1 MVKIN
6 NFKVNEVMML
16 KVRSLSVLLLV
27 SFSSLLFAQ
36 TKPIQ
41 GRIADEK
48 GDPLSNVNIVS
59 KPSDT
64 GTQSDDKGEFIF
76 EIPIRDRQII
86 IDHIGY
92 KPETLDAII
101 FINGSTIT
109 LTPKILELKPL
120 DVIGKRRAQF
130 SPFETKN
137 SVITLDTEE
146 LAVRGFVDI
155 GDALFSEQSIVM
167 NETMNGQKSISI
179 RASTSEEMVYLY
191 DGIRINTLGDP
202 LLDLSIFSAL
212 GLSGIELVKGGHD
225 KALASSGTI
234 NFIPKLTYG
243 PSASF
248 TQQFGTYNYGGF
260 DGFGSIGSSLV
271 SLNGGIGEGQFSQ
284 IYVDAEKPEITT
296 SHQRQFG
303 HLGIKNDHNLEFR
316 FMGFKNGKQFQNDR
330 TDNSVSIDMENI
342 IGKMIHSNPA
352 GGEII
357 FFGLFQN
364 NLGSESTNSYT
375 INKEDLNNGLGFSFE
390 KPIRSAM
397 AKFNGETNYLSS
409 NWVIDSLT
417 FITKR
422 VNSIFTG
429 SFELVQPE
437 RNQGIQLKDVK
448 IVLSKHLISDT
459 PDSSVNEIMD
469 TETWDESSSMF
480 TGSIVSSISQKRIM
494 LYTNLG
500 NVFRLPSLNERFSNH
515 IRSTNQG
522 TIGLIPEYKKLFEM
536 GIKIEN
542 ENDTEKP
549 DYSINIS
556 GFNYHYSNKIKQ
568 VQLTG
573 VPVQFPINIGE
584 ASLSG
589 FDSNL
594 SFSSKTKWF
603 NFSSSYAYYYFSDPM
618 AFQLQ
623 PDKMVRNKIT
633 LKIKWVQLDL
643 IHRSE
648 SARQV
653 TSINSTGTF
662 LHNRL
667 DAIKTY
673 DANLSLKLKFRDY
686 KGTISFSGKNLN
698 NESQELNGIS
708 LFDKRYNLNFGLSW
722 K

>member
-1 MVKIN
+1 MKYLLIIL
-6 NFKVNEVMML
+6 FFSTIL
-16 KVRSLSVLLLV
+16 LS
-27 SFSSLLFAQ
+27 Q

-41 GRIADEK
+41 GSVLDEK
-48 GDPLSNVNIVS
+48 GDPLFNVNVVS
-59 KPSDT
+59 KPSNT

-76 EIPIRDRQII
+76 EIPIGDRQII
-86 IDHIGY
+86 LDHIGY
-92 KPETLDAII
+92 EQETLDAIL
-101 FINGSTIT
+101 FKNGTSVT
-109 LTPKILELKPL
+109 LMPKVLELKPL
-120 DVIGKRRAQF
+120 DVTGAGREQF

-137 SVITLDTEE
+137 SVIILDTEE

-167 NETMNGQKSISI
+167 NETMNGQKSISV
-179 RASTSEEMVYLY
+179 RASAPEEMIYLY

-202 LLDLSIFSAL
+202 LLDLSIFSAS
-212 GLSGIELVKGGHD
+212 GFSGIELVKGGHE
-225 KALASSGTI
+225 KALSSSGTI

-243 PSASF
+243 SSASF

-284 IYVDAEKPEITT
+284 IYVDPYGNALTKKPEITT

-303 HLGIKNDHNLEFR
+303 HLGIKNGHNLEFR

-330 TDNSVSIDMENI
+330 TGNSVSIDMENI
-342 IGKMIHSNPA
+342 IGKMIHSSPV

-364 NLGSESTNSYT
+364 NLGSESTSSDT

-397 AKFNGETNYLSS
+397 VKFNGETNYLSS
-409 NWVIDSLT
+409 NWIIDSLT

-437 RNQGIQLKDVK
+437 RDQGIQLKDVK

-459 PDSSVNEIMD
+459 PDSSFDEIMD

-480 TGSIVSSISQKRIM
+480 TGSIVSNMSQKRIM

-522 TIGLIPEYKKLFEM
+522 TIGLMPEYKNQFEM

-549 DYSINIS
+549 YYAINIS

-568 VQLTG
+568 IQLTG
-573 VPVQFPINIGE
+573 VPIQFPINYGE

-603 NFSSSYAYYYFSDPM
+603 NFSSSYAYYFFSDPM

-633 LKIKWVQLDL
+633 LKIRWFQLDL

-662 LHNRL
+662 LDNRL

-698 NESQELNGIS
+698 NESQVLNGIS
-708 LFDKRYNLNFGLSW
+708 LFDQRYFLNLGLSW

>member
-1 MVKIN
+1 MKY
-6 NFKVNEVMML
+6 
-16 KVRSLSVLLLV
+16 LLIILF
-27 SFSSLLFAQ
+27 FSTILISQ

-41 GRIADEK
+41 GSIFDEK
-48 GDPLSNVNIVS
+48 GDRLFNVNIVS
-59 KPSDT
+59 KPSNT

-76 EIPIRDRQII
+76 EIPIGDRQII
-86 IDHIGY
+86 LDHIGY
-92 KPETLDAII
+92 EQETLDAIL
-101 FINGSTIT
+101 FKNGTSVT
-109 LTPKILELKPL
+109 LTPKVLELKPL
-120 DVIGKRRAQF
+120 DVTGAGREQF

-137 SVITLDTEE
+137 SVIILDTEE

-179 RASTSEEMVYLY
+179 RASTSEEMIYLY

-202 LLDLSIFSAL
+202 LLDLSIFSAS
-212 GLSGIELVKGGHD
+212 GLSGIELVKGGHE
-225 KALASSGTI
+225 KALSSSGTI

-243 PSASF
+243 SSASF

-284 IYVDAEKPEITT
+284 FYVDAEKPEITT

-303 HLGIKNDHNLEFR
+303 HFGIKNGHNLEFR
-316 FMGFKNGKQFQNDR
+316 FMGFKNGKQFQNDS
-330 TDNSVSIDMENI
+330 TGNSVSVDMENI
-342 IGKMIHSNPA
+342 IGKMIHSSPV

-364 NLGSESTNSYT
+364 NLGSESTNSDT
-375 INKEDLNNGLGFSFE
+375 INKEDINNGLGFSFE

-397 AKFNGETNYLSS
+397 VKFNGETNYLSS
-409 NWVIDSLT
+409 NWVIDSSAY
-417 FITKR
+417 ITKR

-459 PDSSVNEIMD
+459 PDSSFDEIMD

-480 TGSIVSSISQKRIM
+480 TGSIVSIMSQKRIM

-522 TIGLIPEYKKLFEM
+522 TIGLIPEYKNQFEM

-542 ENDTEKP
+542 ENDNEKP
-549 DYSINIS
+549 YYAINIS

-568 VQLTG
+568 IQLTG
-573 VPVQFPINIGE
+573 VPIQFPINYGE

-603 NFSSSYAYYYFSDPM
+603 NFSSSYAYYLFSDPM

-633 LKIKWVQLDL
+633 LKIRWFQLDL
-643 IHRSE
+643 IQRSE
-648 SARQV
+648 SARQI

-662 LHNRL
+662 LDNRL
-667 DAIKTY
+667 DAIQTY
-673 DANLSLKLKFRDY
+673 DANLSLKLKFREY
-686 KGTISFSGKNLN
+686 KGTISISGKNLN
-698 NESQELNGIS
+698 NESQVLNGIS
-708 LFDKRYNLNFGLSW
+708 LFDQRYNLNLGLSW

>member
-1 MVKIN
+1 MKY
-6 NFKVNEVMML
+6 
-16 KVRSLSVLLLV
+16 LLFILF
-27 SFSSLLFAQ
+27 FSSILISQ

-41 GRIADEK
+41 GSVLDEK
-48 GDPLSNVNIVS
+48 GDPLFNVNVVS
-59 KPSDT
+59 KPSNT

-76 EIPIRDRQII
+76 KIPIGDLQII
-86 IDHIGY
+86 LDHIGY
-92 KPETLDAII
+92 EQETLDAIL
-101 FINGSTIT
+101 FKNGTSVT
-109 LTPKILELKPL
+109 LTPKVLELKPL
-120 DVIGKRRAQF
+120 DVTGAGREQF

-137 SVITLDTEE
+137 SVITLDAEE
-146 LAVRGFVDI
+146 LVVRGFVDI
-155 GDALFSEQSIVM
+155 GDALFSEQSISM

-179 RASTSEEMVYLY
+179 RASASEEMIYLY

-202 LLDLSIFSAL
+202 LLDLSIFSAS
-212 GLSGIELVKGGHD
+212 GLSGIELVKGGHE
-225 KALASSGTI
+225 KGLSSSGTI

-243 PSASF
+243 SSASF

-271 SLNGGIGEGQFSQ
+271 SLNGGIGEGRFSQ
-284 IYVDAEKPEITT
+284 IYVDTKKPEITT

-303 HLGIKNDHNLEFR
+303 HLGIKNGHNLEFR
-316 FMGFKNGKQFQNDR
+316 FMGFKNGKQFQNYR
-330 TDNSVSIDMENI
+330 TGNSVSIDMENV
-342 IGKMIHSNPA
+342 IGKIIHLSPI

-364 NLGSESTNSYT
+364 NLGSELTNFYT
-375 INKEDLNNGLGFSFE
+375 INKEDSNNGFGFSFE
-390 KPIRSAM
+390 KPIRSAV
-397 AKFNGETNYLSS
+397 AKFNGETNYLTS

-417 FITKR
+417 FITER

-429 SFELVQPE
+429 SFELVQPDM
-437 RNQGIQLKDVK
+437 NQGIQLRDVK
-448 IVLSKHLISDT
+448 IVLSKHLISDI
-459 PDSSVNEIMD
+459 PDSSVDEIMD
-469 TETWDESSSMF
+469 TESWDESSSMF
-480 TGSIVSSISQKRIM
+480 TGSIVSSMSQKRIM

-500 NVFRLPSLNERFSNH
+500 NVFRLPSLNEIFSNH
-515 IRSTNQG
+515 IRSTNQS

-542 ENDTEKP
+542 QNDFEKP
-549 DYSINIS
+549 NYAINIS

-573 VPVQFPINIGE
+573 VPIQFPINFGE

-594 SFSSKTKWF
+594 SFSSKTELF
-603 NFSSSYAYYYFSDPM
+603 NFSSSYASYYFSDPM

-633 LKIKWVQLDL
+633 LKIRWFQLNL
-643 IHRSE
+643 IYRSE
-648 SARQV
+648 SARQF

-667 DAIKTY
+667 DAINTY

-686 KGTISFSGKNLN
+686 KGAISFSGKNLN
-698 NESQELNGIS
+698 NVSQELNGIS
-708 LFDKRYNLNFGLSW
+708 LYDRRYNLNFGLSW

>member
-1 MVKIN
+1 MKY
-6 NFKVNEVMML
+6 
-16 KVRSLSVLLLV
+16 LLIILF
-27 SFSSLLFAQ
+27 FSTILISQ

-41 GRIADEK
+41 GSIFDEK
-48 GDPLSNVNIVS
+48 GDRLFNVNIVS
-59 KPSDT
+59 KPSNT

-76 EIPIRDRQII
+76 EIPIGDRQII
-86 IDHIGY
+86 LDHIGY
-92 KPETLDAII
+92 EQETLDAIL
-101 FINGSTIT
+101 FKNGTSVT
-109 LTPKILELKPL
+109 LTPKVLELKPL
-120 DVIGKRRAQF
+120 DVTGAGREQF

-137 SVITLDTEE
+137 SVIILDTEE

-179 RASTSEEMVYLY
+179 RASTSEEMIYLY

-202 LLDLSIFSAL
+202 LLDLSIFSAS
-212 GLSGIELVKGGHD
+212 GLSGIELVKGGHE
-225 KALASSGTI
+225 KALSSSGTI

-243 PSASF
+243 SSASF

-284 IYVDAEKPEITT
+284 FYVDAEKPEITT

-303 HLGIKNDHNLEFR
+303 HFGIKNGHNLEFR
-316 FMGFKNGKQFQNDR
+316 FMGFKNGKQFQNDS
-330 TDNSVSIDMENI
+330 TGNSVSVDMENI
-342 IGKMIHSNPA
+342 IGKMIHSSPV
-352 GGEII
+352 GGEIV

-364 NLGSESTNSYT
+364 NLGSESTNSDT
-375 INKEDLNNGLGFSFE
+375 INKEDINNGLGFSFE

-397 AKFNGETNYLSS
+397 VKFNGETNYLSS
-409 NWVIDSLT
+409 NWVIDSSAY
-417 FITKR
+417 ITKR

-437 RNQGIQLKDVK
+437 RDQGIQLKDVK

-459 PDSSVNEIMD
+459 PDSSADEIMD

-480 TGSIVSSISQKRIM
+480 TGSIVSSMSQKRIM

-500 NVFRLPSLNERFSNH
+500 NVFRLPSLNERLSNRT
-515 IRSTNQG
+515 RSINQS
-522 TIGLIPEYKKLFEM
+522 TLGLVPEYKKLFEM

-542 ENDTEKP
+542 DTEKP
-549 DYSINIS
+549 YYAINIS
-556 GFNYHYSNKIKQ
+556 GFTYQYSNKIKQ

-573 VPVQFPINIGE
+573 VPIQFPINFGE

-594 SFSSKTKWF
+594 SFSSITKWF
-603 NFSSSYAYYYFSDPM
+603 NFSSSYAYYLFSDPM

-633 LKIKWVQLDL
+633 LKIKWFQLDL

-708 LFDKRYNLNFGLSW
+708 LFDQRYYLNLGLSW

>member
-1 MVKIN
+1 M
-6 NFKVNEVMML
+6 
-16 KVRSLSVLLLV
+16 
-27 SFSSLLFAQ
+27 
-36 TKPIQ
+36 
-41 GRIADEK
+41 
-48 GDPLSNVNIVS
+48 S
-59 KPSDT
+59 KPSNT

-76 EIPIRDRQII
+76 EIPIGDRQII
-86 IDHIGY
+86 LDHIGY
-92 KPETLDAII
+92 EQETLDAIL
-101 FINGSTIT
+101 FKNGTSVT
-109 LTPKILELKPL
+109 LMPKVLELKPL
-120 DVIGKRRAQF
+120 DVTGAGREQF

-137 SVITLDTEE
+137 SVIILDTEE

-167 NETMNGQKSISI
+167 NETMNGQKSISV
-179 RASTSEEMVYLY
+179 RASAPEEMIYLY

-202 LLDLSIFSAL
+202 LLDLSIFSAS
-212 GLSGIELVKGGHD
+212 GFSGIELVKGGHE
-225 KALASSGTI
+225 KALSSSGTI

-243 PSASF
+243 SSASF

-284 IYVDAEKPEITT
+284 IYVDPYGNALTKKPEITT

-303 HLGIKNDHNLEFR
+303 HLGIKNGHNLEFR

-330 TDNSVSIDMENI
+330 TGNSVSIDMENI
-342 IGKMIHSNPA
+342 IGKMIHSSPV

-364 NLGSESTNSYT
+364 NLGSESTSSDT

-397 AKFNGETNYLSS
+397 VKFNGETNYLSS
-409 NWVIDSLT
+409 NWIIDSLT

-437 RNQGIQLKDVK
+437 RDQGIQLKDVK

-459 PDSSVNEIMD
+459 PDSSFDEIMD

-480 TGSIVSSISQKRIM
+480 TGSIVSNMSQKRIM

-522 TIGLIPEYKKLFEM
+522 TIGLMPEYKNQFEM

-549 DYSINIS
+549 YYAINIS

-568 VQLTG
+568 IQLTG
-573 VPVQFPINIGE
+573 VPIQFPINYGE

-603 NFSSSYAYYYFSDPM
+603 NFSSSYAYYFFSDPM

-633 LKIKWVQLDL
+633 LKIRWFQLDL

-653 TSINSTGTF
+653 TSINSTGEF
-662 LHNRL
+662 LDNRL

-698 NESQELNGIS
+698 NESQVLNGIS
-708 LFDKRYNLNFGLSW
+708 LFDQRYFLNLGLSW

>member
-1 MVKIN
+1 
-6 NFKVNEVMML
+6 E
-16 KVRSLSVLLLV
+16 
-27 SFSSLLFAQ
+27 Q
-36 TKPIQ
+36 
-41 GRIADEK
+41 
-48 GDPLSNVNIVS
+48 
-59 KPSDT
+59 
-64 GTQSDDKGEFIF
+64 
-76 EIPIRDRQII
+76 
-86 IDHIGY
+86 
-92 KPETLDAII
+92 ETLDAIL
-101 FINGSTIT
+101 FKNGTNVT
-109 LTPKILELKPL
+109 LTPKVLELEPL
-120 DVIGKRRAQF
+120 DVTGAGREQF
-130 SPFETKN
+130 NPFETKN
-137 SVITLDTEE
+137 SVILLDTEE

-179 RASTSEEMVYLY
+179 RASTSEEMIYLY

-202 LLDLSIFSAL
+202 LLDLSIFSAS
-212 GLSGIELVKGGHD
+212 GLSGIELVKGGHE
-225 KALASSGTI
+225 KALSSSGTI

-243 PSASF
+243 SSASF

-284 IYVDAEKPEITT
+284 FYVDAEKPEITT

-303 HLGIKNDHNLEFR
+303 HFGIKNGHNLEFR
-316 FMGFKNGKQFQNDR
+316 FMGFKNGKQFQNDS
-330 TDNSVSIDMENI
+330 TGNSVSVDMENI
-342 IGKMIHSNPA
+342 IGKMIHSSPV

-364 NLGSESTNSYT
+364 NLGSESTNSDT
-375 INKEDLNNGLGFSFE
+375 INKEDINNGLGFSFE

-397 AKFNGETNYLSS
+397 VKFNGETNYLSS
-409 NWVIDSLT
+409 NWVIDSSAY
-417 FITKR
+417 ITKR

-437 RNQGIQLKDVK
+437 RDQGIQLKDVK

-459 PDSSVNEIMD
+459 PDSSADEIMD

-480 TGSIVSSISQKRIM
+480 TGSIVSSMSQKRIM

-500 NVFRLPSLNERFSNH
+500 NVFRLPSLNERLSNRT
-515 IRSTNQG
+515 RSINQS
-522 TIGLIPEYKKLFEM
+522 TLGLVPEYKKLFEM

-542 ENDTEKP
+542 DTEKP
-549 DYSINIS
+549 YYAINIS
-556 GFNYHYSNKIKQ
+556 GFTYQYSNKIKQ

-573 VPVQFPINIGE
+573 VPIQFPINFGE

-594 SFSSKTKWF
+594 SFSSITKWF
-603 NFSSSYAYYYFSDPM
+603 NFSSSYAYYLFSDPM

-633 LKIKWVQLDL
+633 LKIKWFQLDL

-708 LFDKRYNLNFGLSW
+708 LFDQRYYLNLGLSW

>member
-1 MVKIN
+1 MKY
-6 NFKVNEVMML
+6 
-16 KVRSLSVLLLV
+16 LLFILF
-27 SFSSLLFAQ
+27 FSSILISQ

-41 GRIADEK
+41 GSVLDEK
-48 GDPLSNVNIVS
+48 GDPLFNVNVVS
-59 KPSDT
+59 KPSNT

-76 EIPIRDRQII
+76 KIPIGDLQII
-86 IDHIGY
+86 LDHIGY
-92 KPETLDAII
+92 EQETLDAIL
-101 FINGSTIT
+101 FKNGTSVT
-109 LTPKILELKPL
+109 LTPKVLELKPL
-120 DVIGKRRAQF
+120 DVTGAGREQF

-137 SVITLDTEE
+137 SVITLDAEE
-146 LAVRGFVDI
+146 LVVRGFVDI
-155 GDALFSEQSIVM
+155 GDALFSEQSISM

-179 RASTSEEMVYLY
+179 RASASEEMIYLY

-202 LLDLSIFSAL
+202 LLDLSIFSAS
-212 GLSGIELVKGGHD
+212 GLSGIELVKGGHE
-225 KALASSGTI
+225 KGLSSSGTI

-243 PSASF
+243 SSASF

-271 SLNGGIGEGQFSQ
+271 SLNGGIGEGRFSQ
-284 IYVDAEKPEITT
+284 IYVDTKKPEITT
-296 SHQRQFG
+296 NHQRQFG
-303 HLGIKNDHNLEFR
+303 HLGIKNGHNLEFR
-316 FMGFKNGKQFQNDR
+316 FMGFKNGKQFQNYR
-330 TDNSVSIDMENI
+330 TGNSVSINMENV
-342 IGKMIHSNPA
+342 IGKIIHLSPI

-364 NLGSESTNSYT
+364 NLGSELTNFYT
-375 INKEDLNNGLGFSFE
+375 INKEDSNNGFGFSFE
-390 KPIRSAM
+390 KPIRSAV
-397 AKFNGETNYLSS
+397 AKFNGETNYLTS

-417 FITKR
+417 FITER

-429 SFELVQPE
+429 SFELVQPDM
-437 RNQGIQLKDVK
+437 NQGIQLRDVK
-448 IVLSKHLISDT
+448 IVLSKHLISDI
-459 PDSSVNEIMD
+459 PDSSVDEIMD

-480 TGSIVSSISQKRIM
+480 TGSIVSSMSQKRIM

-515 IRSTNQG
+515 IRSTNQS

-542 ENDTEKP
+542 QNDLEKP
-549 DYSINIS
+549 NYAINIS

-573 VPVQFPINIGE
+573 VPIQFPINFGE

-594 SFSSKTKWF
+594 SFSSKTELF
-603 NFSSSYAYYYFSDPM
+603 NFSSSYASYYFSDPM

-633 LKIKWVQLDL
+633 LKIRWFQLNL
-643 IHRSE
+643 IYRSE
-648 SARQV
+648 SARQF

-667 DAIKTY
+667 DAINTY
-673 DANLSLKLKFRDY
+673 DANLSLKLKFQDY
-686 KGTISFSGKNLN
+686 KGAISFSGKNLN
-698 NESQELNGIS
+698 NVSQELNGIS
-708 LFDKRYNLNFGLSW
+708 LYDRRYNLNFGLSW

>member
-1 MVKIN
+1 MKY
-6 NFKVNEVMML
+6 
-16 KVRSLSVLLLV
+16 LLIILF
-27 SFSSLLFAQ
+27 FSTILISQ

-41 GRIADEK
+41 GSVLDEK
-48 GDPLSNVNIVS
+48 GDPLFNVNVVS
-59 KPSDT
+59 KPSNT
-64 GTQSDDKGEFIF
+64 GTQTDDMGEFIF
-76 EIPIRDRQII
+76 EIPIGDRQII
-86 IDHIGY
+86 LDHIGY
-92 KPETLDAII
+92 EQETLDAIL
-101 FINGSTIT
+101 FKNGTNVT
-109 LTPKILELKPL
+109 LTPKVLELESL
-120 DVIGKRRAQF
+120 DVTGAGREQF
-130 SPFETKN
+130 NPFETKN
-137 SVITLDTEE
+137 SVIILDTEE

-167 NETMNGQKSISI
+167 NETMNGQKSISV
-179 RASTSEEMVYLY
+179 RASAPEEMIYLY

-202 LLDLSIFSAL
+202 LLDLSIFSAS
-212 GLSGIELVKGGHD
+212 GFSGIELVKGGHE
-225 KALASSGTI
+225 KALSSSGTI

-243 PSASF
+243 SSASF

-271 SLNGGIGEGQFSQ
+271 SLNGGIGEGRFSQ
-284 IYVDAEKPEITT
+284 IYVDPYGNALTKKPEITT

-303 HLGIKNDHNLEFR
+303 HLGIKNRYNLEFR

-330 TDNSVSIDMENI
+330 TGNSVSIDMENI
-342 IGKMIHSNPA
+342 IGKMIHSSPF

-364 NLGSESTNSYT
+364 NLGIESTNSYT

-397 AKFNGETNYLSS
+397 VKFNGETNYLSS

-437 RNQGIQLKDVK
+437 RDQGIQLKDVK

-459 PDSSVNEIMD
+459 PDSSFDEIMD

-480 TGSIVSSISQKRIM
+480 TGSIVSIMSQKRIM

-522 TIGLIPEYKKLFEM
+522 TIGLMPEYKNQFEM

-542 ENDTEKP
+542 ENDNEKP
-549 DYSINIS
+549 YYAINIS

-568 VQLTG
+568 IQLTG
-573 VPVQFPINIGE
+573 VPIQFPINYGE

-603 NFSSSYAYYYFSDPM
+603 NFSSSYAYYFFSDPM

-633 LKIKWVQLDL
+633 LKLKWFQLDL

-698 NESQELNGIS
+698 NESQVLNGIS
-708 LFDKRYNLNFGLSW
+708 LFDQRYILNLGLSW

>member
-1 MVKIN
+1 MKY
-6 NFKVNEVMML
+6 
-16 KVRSLSVLLLV
+16 LLIILF
-27 SFSSLLFAQ
+27 FSTILISQ

-41 GRIADEK
+41 GSIFDEK
-48 GDPLSNVNIVS
+48 GDRLFNVNIVS
-59 KPSDT
+59 KPSNT

-76 EIPIRDRQII
+76 EIPIGDRQII
-86 IDHIGY
+86 LDHIGY
-92 KPETLDAII
+92 EQETLDAIL
-101 FINGSTIT
+101 FKNGTSVT
-109 LTPKILELKPL
+109 LTPKVLELKPL
-120 DVIGKRRAQF
+120 DVTGAGREQF

-137 SVITLDTEE
+137 SVIILDTEE

-179 RASTSEEMVYLY
+179 RASTSEEMIYLY

-202 LLDLSIFSAL
+202 LLDLSIFSAS
-212 GLSGIELVKGGHD
+212 GLSGIELVKGGHE
-225 KALASSGTI
+225 KALSSSGTI

-243 PSASF
+243 SSASF

-284 IYVDAEKPEITT
+284 FYVDAEKPEITT

-303 HLGIKNDHNLEFR
+303 HFGIKNGHNLEFR
-316 FMGFKNGKQFQNDR
+316 FMGFKNGKQFQNDS
-330 TDNSVSIDMENI
+330 TGNSVSVDMENI
-342 IGKMIHSNPA
+342 IGKMIHSSPV

-364 NLGSESTNSYT
+364 NLGSESTNSDT
-375 INKEDLNNGLGFSFE
+375 INKEDINNGLGFSFE

-397 AKFNGETNYLSS
+397 VKFNGETNYLSS
-409 NWVIDSLT
+409 NWVIDSSAY
-417 FITKR
+417 ITKR

-437 RNQGIQLKDVK
+437 RDQGIQLKDVK

-459 PDSSVNEIMD
+459 PDSSADEIMD

-480 TGSIVSSISQKRIM
+480 TGSIVSIMSQKRIM

-500 NVFRLPSLNERFSNH
+500 NVFRLPSLNERLSNRT
-515 IRSTNQG
+515 RSINQS
-522 TIGLIPEYKKLFEM
+522 TLGLVPEYKKLFEM

-542 ENDTEKP
+542 DTEKP
-549 DYSINIS
+549 YYAINIS
-556 GFNYHYSNKIKQ
+556 GFTYQYSNKIKQ

-573 VPVQFPINIGE
+573 VPIQFPINFGE

-594 SFSSKTKWF
+594 SFSSITKWF
-603 NFSSSYAYYYFSDPM
+603 NFSSSYAYYLFSDPM

-633 LKIKWVQLDL
+633 LKIKWFQLDL

-708 LFDKRYNLNFGLSW
+708 LFDQRYNLNLGLSW

>member
-1 MVKIN
+1 MKYLLIIL
-6 NFKVNEVMML
+6 FFSTIL
-16 KVRSLSVLLLV
+16 LS
-27 SFSSLLFAQ
+27 Q

-41 GRIADEK
+41 GSVLDEK
-48 GDPLSNVNIVS
+48 GDPLFNVNVVS
-59 KPSDT
+59 KPSNT

-76 EIPIRDRQII
+76 EIPIGDRQII
-86 IDHIGY
+86 LDHIGY
-92 KPETLDAII
+92 EQETLDAIL
-101 FINGSTIT
+101 FKNGTSVT
-109 LTPKILELKPL
+109 LMPKVLELKPL
-120 DVIGKRRAQF
+120 DVTGAGREQF

-137 SVITLDTEE
+137 SVIILDTEE

-167 NETMNGQKSISI
+167 NETMNGQKSISV
-179 RASTSEEMVYLY
+179 RASAPEEMIYLY

-202 LLDLSIFSAL
+202 LLDLSIFSAS
-212 GLSGIELVKGGHD
+212 GFSGIELVKGGHE
-225 KALASSGTI
+225 KALSSSGTI

-243 PSASF
+243 SSASF

-284 IYVDAEKPEITT
+284 IYVDPYGNALTKKPEITT

-303 HLGIKNDHNLEFR
+303 HLGIKNRYNLEFR

-330 TDNSVSIDMENI
+330 TGNSVSIDMENI
-342 IGKMIHSNPA
+342 IGKMIHSSPV

-364 NLGSESTNSYT
+364 NLGSESTNLDT
-375 INKEDLNNGLGFSFE
+375 ISKKDLNNGLGFSFG

-397 AKFNGETNYLSS
+397 VKFNGETNYLSS
-409 NWVIDSLT
+409 NWIIDSLT

-459 PDSSVNEIMD
+459 PDSSFDEIMD

-480 TGSIVSSISQKRIM
+480 TGSIVSNRSQKRIM

-522 TIGLIPEYKKLFEM
+522 TIGLMPEYKNQFEM

-549 DYSINIS
+549 YYAINIS

-568 VQLTG
+568 IQLTG
-573 VPVQFPINIGE
+573 VPIQFPINYGE

-603 NFSSSYAYYYFSDPM
+603 NFSSSYAYYFFSDPM

-633 LKIKWVQLDL
+633 LKIRWFQLDL

-648 SARQV
+648 SPRQV

-662 LHNRL
+662 LDNRL

-698 NESQELNGIS
+698 NESQVLNGIS
-708 LFDKRYNLNFGLSW
+708 LFDQRYFLNLGLSW

>member
-1 MVKIN
+1 MKYLLIIL
-6 NFKVNEVMML
+6 FFSTIL
-16 KVRSLSVLLLV
+16 LS
-27 SFSSLLFAQ
+27 Q

-41 GRIADEK
+41 GSVIDEK
-48 GDPLSNVNIVS
+48 GEPLFNVNIVS
-59 KPSDT
+59 KPSNT
-64 GTQSDDKGEFIF
+64 GTQSDDKGVFIF
-76 EIPIRDRQII
+76 EIPIHDQQII
-86 IDHIGY
+86 LDHIGY
-92 KPETLDAII
+92 EQETLNAIL
-101 FINGSTIT
+101 FKNGTSVT
-109 LTPKILELKPL
+109 LTPKVLELKPL
-120 DVIGKRRAQF
+120 DVTGAGREQF

-179 RASTSEEMVYLY
+179 RASTSEEMIYLY

-202 LLDLSIFSAL
+202 LLDLSIFSAS
-212 GLSGIELVKGGHD
+212 GLSGIELVKGGHE
-225 KALASSGTI
+225 KALSSSGTI

-243 PSASF
+243 SSASF

-284 IYVDAEKPEITT
+284 FYVDAEKPEITT

-303 HLGIKNDHNLEFR
+303 HFGIKNGHNLEFR
-316 FMGFKNGKQFQNDR
+316 FMGFKNGKQFQNDS
-330 TDNSVSIDMENI
+330 TGNSVSVDMENI
-342 IGKMIHSNPA
+342 IGKMIHSSPV

-364 NLGSESTNSYT
+364 NLGSESTNSDT
-375 INKEDLNNGLGFSFE
+375 INKEDINNGLGFSFE

-397 AKFNGETNYLSS
+397 VKFNGETNYLSS
-409 NWVIDSLT
+409 NWVIDSSAY
-417 FITKR
+417 ITKR

-437 RNQGIQLKDVK
+437 RDQGIQLKDVK

-459 PDSSVNEIMD
+459 PDSSADEIMD

-480 TGSIVSSISQKRIM
+480 TGSIVSIMSQKRIM

-500 NVFRLPSLNERFSNH
+500 NVFRLPSLNERLSNRT
-515 IRSTNQG
+515 RSINQS
-522 TIGLIPEYKKLFEM
+522 TLGLVPEYKKLFEM

-542 ENDTEKP
+542 DTEKP
-549 DYSINIS
+549 YYAINIS
-556 GFNYHYSNKIKQ
+556 GFTYQYSNKIKQ

-573 VPVQFPINIGE
+573 VPIQFPINFGE

-594 SFSSKTKWF
+594 SFSSITKWF
-603 NFSSSYAYYYFSDPM
+603 NFSSSYAYYLFSDPM

-633 LKIKWVQLDL
+633 LKIKWFQLDL

-708 LFDKRYNLNFGLSW
+708 LFDQRYYLNLGLSW

>member
-1 MVKIN
+1 MKY
-6 NFKVNEVMML
+6 
-16 KVRSLSVLLLV
+16 LLFILF
-27 SFSSLLFAQ
+27 FSSILISQ

-41 GRIADEK
+41 GSVLDEK
-48 GDPLSNVNIVS
+48 GDPLFNVNVVS
-59 KPSDT
+59 KPSNT

-76 EIPIRDRQII
+76 KIPIGDLQII
-86 IDHIGY
+86 LDHIGY
-92 KPETLDAII
+92 EQETLDAIL
-101 FINGSTIT
+101 FKNGTSVT
-109 LTPKILELKPL
+109 LTPKVLELKPL
-120 DVIGKRRAQF
+120 DVTGAGREQF

-137 SVITLDTEE
+137 SVITLDAEE
-146 LAVRGFVDI
+146 LVVRGFVDI
-155 GDALFSEQSIVM
+155 GDALFSEQSISM

-179 RASTSEEMVYLY
+179 RASASEEMIYLY

-202 LLDLSIFSAL
+202 LLDLSIFSAS
-212 GLSGIELVKGGHD
+212 GLSGIELVKGGHE
-225 KALASSGTI
+225 KGLSSSGTI

-243 PSASF
+243 SSASF

-284 IYVDAEKPEITT
+284 IYVDTKKPEITT

-303 HLGIKNDHNLEFR
+303 HLGIKNGHNLEFR
-316 FMGFKNGKQFQNDR
+316 FMGFKNGKQFQNYR
-330 TDNSVSIDMENI
+330 TGNSVSIDMENV
-342 IGKMIHSNPA
+342 IGKIIHLSPI

-364 NLGSESTNSYT
+364 NLGSELTNFYT
-375 INKEDLNNGLGFSFE
+375 INKEDSNNGFGFSFE
-390 KPIRSAM
+390 KPIRSAV
-397 AKFNGETNYLSS
+397 AKFNGETNYLTS

-417 FITKR
+417 FITER

-429 SFELVQPE
+429 SFELVQPDM
-437 RNQGIQLKDVK
+437 NQGIQLRDVK
-448 IVLSKHLISDT
+448 IVLSKHLISDI
-459 PDSSVNEIMD
+459 PDSSVDEIMD

-480 TGSIVSSISQKRIM
+480 TGSIVSSMSQKRIM

-515 IRSTNQG
+515 IRSTNQS

-542 ENDTEKP
+542 QNDLEKP
-549 DYSINIS
+549 NYAINIS

-573 VPVQFPINIGE
+573 VPIQFPINFGE

-594 SFSSKTKWF
+594 SFSSKTELF
-603 NFSSSYAYYYFSDPM
+603 NFSSSYASYYFSDPM

-633 LKIKWVQLDL
+633 LKIRWFQLNL
-643 IHRSE
+643 IYRSE
-648 SARQV
+648 SARQF

-667 DAIKTY
+667 DAINTY

-686 KGTISFSGKNLN
+686 KGAISFSGKNLN
-698 NESQELNGIS
+698 NVSQELNGIS
-708 LFDKRYNLNFGLSW
+708 LYDRRYNLNFGLSW

>member
-1 MVKIN
+1 MKY
-6 NFKVNEVMML
+6 
-16 KVRSLSVLLLV
+16 
-27 SFSSLLFAQ
+27 LLFILFFSTILISQ

-41 GRIADEK
+41 GSVLDEN
-48 GDPLSNVNIVS
+48 GDPLFNVNVVS
-59 KPSDT
+59 KPSNT
-64 GTQSDDKGEFIF
+64 GTQSDDSGEFIF
-76 EIPIRDRQII
+76 EIPIGDRQII
-86 IDHIGY
+86 LDHIGY
-92 KPETLDAII
+92 EQETLDAIL
-101 FINGSTIT
+101 FKNGTNVT
-109 LTPKILELKPL
+109 LMPKVLELKPL
-120 DVIGKRRAQF
+120 DVTGAGREQF

-137 SVITLDTEE
+137 SVIILDTEE

-155 GDALFSEQSIVM
+155 GDALFSEQSIAM
-167 NETMNGQKSISI
+167 NETMIGQKSISI
-179 RASTSEEMVYLY
+179 RASAPEEMIYLY

-202 LLDLSIFSAL
+202 LLDLSIFSAS
-212 GLSGIELVKGGHD
+212 GFSGIELVKGGHE
-225 KALASSGTI
+225 KALSSSGTI

-243 PSASF
+243 SSASF

-271 SLNGGIGEGQFSQ
+271 SLNGGVGEGRFSQ
-284 IYVDAEKPEITT
+284 IYVDPYGNALTKKPEITT

-303 HLGIKNDHNLEFR
+303 HLGIKNGHNLEFR

-330 TDNSVSIDMENI
+330 TGNSVSIDMENV
-342 IGKMIHSNPA
+342 IGKMIHSSPI

-364 NLGSESTNSYT
+364 NLGSESTTFNT
-375 INKEDLNNGLGFSFE
+375 INKEDLNNGFGFSFE
-390 KPIRSAM
+390 KPIRSAV
-397 AKFNGETNYLSS
+397 AKFNGETNYLTS

-417 FITKR
+417 FITER

-429 SFELVQPE
+429 SFELVQPDM
-437 RNQGIQLKDVK
+437 NQGIQLRDVK
-448 IVLSKHLISDT
+448 IVLSKHLISDI
-459 PDSSVNEIMD
+459 PDSSVDEIMD

-480 TGSIVSSISQKRIM
+480 TGSIVSSMSQKRIM

-515 IRSTNQG
+515 IRSTNQS
-522 TIGLIPEYKKLFEM
+522 TIGLIPEYKKLFEI
-536 GIKIEN
+536 GVKIEN
-542 ENDTEKP
+542 QNDLEKP
-549 DYSINIS
+549 NYAINIS

-573 VPVQFPINIGE
+573 VPIQFPINFGE

-594 SFSSKTKWF
+594 SFSSKTELF
-603 NFSSSYAYYYFSDPM
+603 NFSSSYASYYFSDPM

-633 LKIKWVQLDL
+633 LKIRWFQLNL
-643 IHRSE
+643 IYRSE
-648 SARQV
+648 SARQF

-667 DAIKTY
+667 DAINTY

-686 KGTISFSGKNLN
+686 KGAISFSGKNLN
-698 NESQELNGIS
+698 NVSQVLNGIS
-708 LFDKRYNLNFGLSW
+708 LYDRRYNLNFGLSW

>member
-1 MVKIN
+1 MKY
-6 NFKVNEVMML
+6 
-16 KVRSLSVLLLV
+16 LLIILF
-27 SFSSLLFAQ
+27 FSTILISQ

-41 GRIADEK
+41 GSIFDEK
-48 GDPLSNVNIVS
+48 GDRLFNVNIVS
-59 KPSDT
+59 KPSNT

-76 EIPIRDRQII
+76 EIPIGDRQII
-86 IDHIGY
+86 LDHIGY
-92 KPETLDAII
+92 EQETLDAIL
-101 FINGSTIT
+101 FKNGTSVT
-109 LTPKILELKPL
+109 LTPKVLELKPL
-120 DVIGKRRAQF
+120 DVTGAGREQF

-137 SVITLDTEE
+137 SVIILDTEE

-179 RASTSEEMVYLY
+179 RASTSEEMIYLY

-202 LLDLSIFSAL
+202 LLDLSIFSAS
-212 GLSGIELVKGGHD
+212 GLSGIELVKGGHE
-225 KALASSGTI
+225 KALSSSGTI

-243 PSASF
+243 SSASF

-284 IYVDAEKPEITT
+284 FYVDAEKPEITT

-303 HLGIKNDHNLEFR
+303 HFGIKNGHNLEFR
-316 FMGFKNGKQFQNDR
+316 FMGFKNGKQFQNDS
-330 TDNSVSIDMENI
+330 TGNSVSVDMENI
-342 IGKMIHSNPA
+342 IGKMIHSSPV

-397 AKFNGETNYLSS
+397 VKFNGETNYLSS
-409 NWVIDSLT
+409 NWVIDSSAY
-417 FITKR
+417 ITKR

-437 RNQGIQLKDVK
+437 RDQGIQLKDVK

-459 PDSSVNEIMD
+459 PDSSADEIMD

-480 TGSIVSSISQKRIM
+480 TGSIVSIMSQKRIM

-500 NVFRLPSLNERFSNH
+500 NVFRLPSLNERLSNRT
-515 IRSTNQG
+515 RSINQS
-522 TIGLIPEYKKLFEM
+522 TLGLVPEYKKLFEM

-542 ENDTEKP
+542 DTEKP
-549 DYSINIS
+549 YYAINIS
-556 GFNYHYSNKIKQ
+556 GFTYQYSNKIKQ

-573 VPVQFPINIGE
+573 VPIQFPINFGE

-594 SFSSKTKWF
+594 SFSSITKWF
-603 NFSSSYAYYYFSDPM
+603 NFSSSYAYYLFSDPM

-633 LKIKWVQLDL
+633 LKIKWFQLDL

-708 LFDKRYNLNFGLSW
+708 LFDQRYYLNLGLSW

>member
-1 MVKIN
+1 MKY
-6 NFKVNEVMML
+6 
-16 KVRSLSVLLLV
+16 LLFILF
-27 SFSSLLFAQ
+27 FSSILISQ

-41 GRIADEK
+41 GSVLDEK
-48 GDPLSNVNIVS
+48 GDPLFNVNVVS
-59 KPSDT
+59 KPSNT

-76 EIPIRDRQII
+76 KIPIGDLQII
-86 IDHIGY
+86 LDHIGY
-92 KPETLDAII
+92 EQETLDAIL
-101 FINGSTIT
+101 FKNGTSVT

-120 DVIGKRRAQF
+120 DVTGAGREQF

-137 SVITLDTEE
+137 SVITLDAEE
-146 LAVRGFVDI
+146 LVVRGFVDI
-155 GDALFSEQSIVM
+155 GDALFSEQSISM

-179 RASTSEEMVYLY
+179 RASASEEMIYLY

-202 LLDLSIFSAL
+202 LLDLSIFSAS
-212 GLSGIELVKGGHD
+212 GLSGIELVKGGHE
-225 KALASSGTI
+225 KGLSSSGTI

-243 PSASF
+243 SSASF

-271 SLNGGIGEGQFSQ
+271 SLNGGIGEGRFSQ
-284 IYVDAEKPEITT
+284 IYVDTKKPEITT

-303 HLGIKNDHNLEFR
+303 HLGIKNGHNLEFR
-316 FMGFKNGKQFQNDR
+316 FMGFKNGKQFQNYR
-330 TDNSVSIDMENI
+330 TGNSVSIDMENV
-342 IGKMIHSNPA
+342 IGKIIHLSPI

-364 NLGSESTNSYT
+364 NLGSELTNFYT
-375 INKEDLNNGLGFSFE
+375 INKEDSNNGFGFSFE
-390 KPIRSAM
+390 KPIRSAV
-397 AKFNGETNYLSS
+397 AKFNGETNYLTS

-417 FITKR
+417 FITER

-429 SFELVQPE
+429 SFELVQPDM
-437 RNQGIQLKDVK
+437 NQGIQLRDVK
-448 IVLSKHLISDT
+448 IVLSKHLISDI
-459 PDSSVNEIMD
+459 PDSSVDEIMD

-480 TGSIVSSISQKRIM
+480 TGSIVSSMSQKRIM

-515 IRSTNQG
+515 IRSTNQS

-542 ENDTEKP
+542 QNDLEKP
-549 DYSINIS
+549 NYAINIS

-573 VPVQFPINIGE
+573 VPIQFPINFGE

-594 SFSSKTKWF
+594 SFSSKTELF
-603 NFSSSYAYYYFSDPM
+603 NFSSSYASYYFSDPM

-633 LKIKWVQLDL
+633 LKIRWFQLNL
-643 IHRSE
+643 IYRSE
-648 SARQV
+648 SARQF

-667 DAIKTY
+667 DAINTY

-686 KGTISFSGKNLN
+686 KGAISFSGKNLN
-698 NESQELNGIS
+698 NVSQELNGIS
-708 LFDKRYNLNFGLSW
+708 LYDRRYNLNFGLSW

>member
-1 MVKIN
+1 MKY
-6 NFKVNEVMML
+6 
-16 KVRSLSVLLLV
+16 LLIILF
-27 SFSSLLFAQ
+27 FSTILISQ

-41 GRIADEK
+41 GSIFDEK
-48 GDPLSNVNIVS
+48 GDRLFNVNIVS
-59 KPSDT
+59 KPSNT

-76 EIPIRDRQII
+76 EIPIGDRQII
-86 IDHIGY
+86 LDHIGY
-92 KPETLDAII
+92 EQETLDAIL
-101 FINGSTIT
+101 FKNGTSVT
-109 LTPKILELKPL
+109 LTPKVLELKPL
-120 DVIGKRRAQF
+120 DVTGAGREQF

-137 SVITLDTEE
+137 SVIILDTEE

-179 RASTSEEMVYLY
+179 RASTSEEMIYLY

-202 LLDLSIFSAL
+202 LLDLSIFSAS
-212 GLSGIELVKGGHD
+212 GLSGIELVKGGHE
-225 KALASSGTI
+225 KALSSSGTI

-243 PSASF
+243 SSASF

-284 IYVDAEKPEITT
+284 FYVDAEKPEITT

-303 HLGIKNDHNLEFR
+303 HFGIKNGHNLEFR
-316 FMGFKNGKQFQNDR
+316 FMGFKNGKQFQNDS
-330 TDNSVSIDMENI
+330 TGNSVSVDMENI
-342 IGKMIHSNPA
+342 IGKMIHSSPV

-364 NLGSESTNSYT
+364 NLGSESTNSDT
-375 INKEDLNNGLGFSFE
+375 INKEDINNGLGFSFE

-397 AKFNGETNYLSS
+397 VKFNGETNYLSS
-409 NWVIDSLT
+409 NWVIDNLT

-437 RNQGIQLKDVK
+437 RDQGIQLKDVK

-459 PDSSVNEIMD
+459 PDSSADEIMD

-480 TGSIVSSISQKRIM
+480 TGSIVSIMSQKRIM

-500 NVFRLPSLNERFSNH
+500 NVFRLPSLNERLSNRT
-515 IRSTNQG
+515 RSINQS
-522 TIGLIPEYKKLFEM
+522 TLGLVPEYKKLFEM

-542 ENDTEKP
+542 DTEKP
-549 DYSINIS
+549 YYAINIS
-556 GFNYHYSNKIKQ
+556 GFTYQYSNKIKQ

-573 VPVQFPINIGE
+573 VPIQFPINFGE

-594 SFSSKTKWF
+594 SFSSITKWF
-603 NFSSSYAYYYFSDPM
+603 NFSSSYAYYLFSDPM

-633 LKIKWVQLDL
+633 LKIKWFQLDL

-708 LFDKRYNLNFGLSW
+708 LFDQRYYLNLGLSW

>member
-1 MVKIN
+1 MKY
-6 NFKVNEVMML
+6 
-16 KVRSLSVLLLV
+16 LLFILF
-27 SFSSLLFAQ
+27 FSSILISQ

-41 GRIADEK
+41 GSVLGEK
-48 GDPLSNVNIVS
+48 GDPLFNVNIVS
-59 KPSDT
+59 KPSNT

-76 EIPIRDRQII
+76 KIPIGDLQII
-86 IDHIGY
+86 LDHIGY
-92 KPETLDAII
+92 EQETLDAIL
-101 FINGSTIT
+101 FKNGTSVT
-109 LTPKILELKPL
+109 LTPKVLELKPL
-120 DVIGKRRAQF
+120 DVTGAGREQF

-137 SVITLDTEE
+137 SVITLDAEE
-146 LAVRGFVDI
+146 LVVRGFVDI
-155 GDALFSEQSIVM
+155 GDALFSEQSISM

-179 RASTSEEMVYLY
+179 RASASEEMIYLY

-202 LLDLSIFSAL
+202 LLDLSIFSAS
-212 GLSGIELVKGGHD
+212 GLSGIELVKGGHE
-225 KALASSGTI
+225 KGLSSSGTI

-243 PSASF
+243 SSASF

-271 SLNGGIGEGQFSQ
+271 SLNGGIGEGRFSQ
-284 IYVDAEKPEITT
+284 IYVDTKKPEITT

-303 HLGIKNDHNLEFR
+303 HLGIKNGHNLEFR
-316 FMGFKNGKQFQNDR
+316 FMGFKNGKQFQNYR
-330 TDNSVSIDMENI
+330 TGNSVSIDMENV
-342 IGKMIHSNPA
+342 IGKIIHLSPI

-364 NLGSESTNSYT
+364 NLGSELTNFYT
-375 INKEDLNNGLGFSFE
+375 INKEDSNNGFGFSFE
-390 KPIRSAM
+390 KPIRSAV
-397 AKFNGETNYLSS
+397 AKFNGETNYLTS

-417 FITKR
+417 FITER

-429 SFELVQPE
+429 SFELVQPDM
-437 RNQGIQLKDVK
+437 NQGIQLRDVK
-448 IVLSKHLISDT
+448 IVLSKHLISDI
-459 PDSSVNEIMD
+459 PDSSVDEIMD
-469 TETWDESSSMF
+469 TESWDESSSMF
-480 TGSIVSSISQKRIM
+480 TGSIVSSMSQKRIM

-500 NVFRLPSLNERFSNH
+500 NVFRLPSLNEIFSNH
-515 IRSTNQG
+515 IRSTNQS

-542 ENDTEKP
+542 QNDLEKP
-549 DYSINIS
+549 NYAINIS

-573 VPVQFPINIGE
+573 VPIQFPINFGE

-594 SFSSKTKWF
+594 SFSSKTELF
-603 NFSSSYAYYYFSDPM
+603 NFSSSYASYYFSDPM

-633 LKIKWVQLDL
+633 LKIRWFQLNL
-643 IHRSE
+643 IYRSE
-648 SARQV
+648 SARQF

-662 LHNRL
+662 FHNRL
-667 DAIKTY
+667 DAINTY

-686 KGTISFSGKNLN
+686 KGAISFSGKNLN
-698 NESQELNGIS
+698 NVSQELNGIS
-708 LFDKRYNLNFGLSW
+708 LYDRRYNLNFGLSW

>member
-1 MVKIN
+1 MKY
-6 NFKVNEVMML
+6 
-16 KVRSLSVLLLV
+16 LLFILF
-27 SFSSLLFAQ
+27 FSSILISQ

-41 GRIADEK
+41 GSVLDEK
-48 GDPLSNVNIVS
+48 GDPLFNVNVVS
-59 KPSDT
+59 KPSNT

-76 EIPIRDRQII
+76 KIPIGDLQII
-86 IDHIGY
+86 LDHIGY
-92 KPETLDAII
+92 EQETLDAIL
-101 FINGSTIT
+101 FKNGTSVT
-109 LTPKILELKPL
+109 LTPKVLELKPL
-120 DVIGKRRAQF
+120 DVTGAGREQF

-137 SVITLDTEE
+137 SVITLDAEE
-146 LAVRGFVDI
+146 LVVRGFVDI
-155 GDALFSEQSIVM
+155 GDALFSEQSISM

-179 RASTSEEMVYLY
+179 RASASEEMIYLY

-202 LLDLSIFSAL
+202 LLDLSIFSAS
-212 GLSGIELVKGGHD
+212 GLSGIELVKGGHE
-225 KALASSGTI
+225 KGLSSSGTI

-243 PSASF
+243 SSASF

-271 SLNGGIGEGQFSQ
+271 SLNGGIGEGRFSQ
-284 IYVDAEKPEITT
+284 IYVDTKKPEITT

-303 HLGIKNDHNLEFR
+303 HLGIKNGHNLEFR
-316 FMGFKNGKQFQNDR
+316 FMGFKNGKQFQNYR
-330 TDNSVSIDMENI
+330 TGNSVSIDMENV
-342 IGKMIHSNPA
+342 IGKIIHLSPI

-364 NLGSESTNSYT
+364 NLGSELTNFYT
-375 INKEDLNNGLGFSFE
+375 INKEDSNNGFGFSFE
-390 KPIRSAM
+390 KPIRSAV
-397 AKFNGETNYLSS
+397 AKFNGETNYLTS

-417 FITKR
+417 FITER

-429 SFELVQPE
+429 SFELVQPDM
-437 RNQGIQLKDVK
+437 NQGIQLRDVK
-448 IVLSKHLISDT
+448 IVLSKHLISDI
-459 PDSSVNEIMD
+459 PDSSVDEIMD

-480 TGSIVSSISQKRIM
+480 TGSIVSSMSQKRIM

-515 IRSTNQG
+515 IRSTNQS

-542 ENDTEKP
+542 QNDLEKP
-549 DYSINIS
+549 NYAINIS

-573 VPVQFPINIGE
+573 VPIQFPINFGE

-594 SFSSKTKWF
+594 SFSSKTELF
-603 NFSSSYAYYYFSDPM
+603 NFSSSYASYYFSDPM

-633 LKIKWVQLDL
+633 LKIRWFQLNL
-643 IHRSE
+643 IYRSE
-648 SARQV
+648 SARQF
-653 TSINSTGTF
+653 TSINSIGTF

-667 DAIKTY
+667 DAINTY
-673 DANLSLKLKFRDY
+673 DANLSLKLKFQDY
-686 KGTISFSGKNLN
+686 KGAISFSGKNLN
-698 NESQELNGIS
+698 NVSQELNGIS
-708 LFDKRYNLNFGLSW
+708 LYDRRYNLNFGLSW

>member
-1 MVKIN
+1 MKCLLII
-6 NFKVNEVMML
+6 FFFSTIL
-16 KVRSLSVLLLV
+16 LS
-27 SFSSLLFAQ
+27 Q

-41 GRIADEK
+41 GIVIDEN
-48 GDPLSNVNIVS
+48 GEPLFNVNVVS
-59 KPSDT
+59 KPSNT

-76 EIPIRDRQII
+76 EIPIHDQQII
-86 IDHIGY
+86 LDHIGY
-92 KPETLDAII
+92 KQETLDAIL
-101 FINGSTIT
+101 FKNGTSVV
-109 LTPKILELKPL
+109 LSPKVLELKPL
-120 DVIGKRRAQF
+120 DVTGAGREQF

-137 SVITLDTEE
+137 SVIMLDTEE

-167 NETMNGQKSISI
+167 NETMNGQKSISV
-179 RASTSEEMVYLY
+179 RASAPEEMIYLY

-202 LLDLSIFSAL
+202 LLDLSIFSAS
-212 GLSGIELVKGGHD
+212 GFSGIELVKGGHE
-225 KALASSGTI
+225 KALSSSGTI

-243 PSASF
+243 SSASF
-248 TQQFGTYNYGGF
+248 TQQFGTYNYGGY

-284 IYVDAEKPEITT
+284 VYVDPYGNAIAKKPEITT

-303 HLGIKNDHNLEFR
+303 HLGIKSLNNLEFR

-330 TDNSVSIDMENI
+330 TGNSVSIDMENI
-342 IGKMIHSNPA
+342 IGKMIHSSPL

-357 FFGLFQN
+357 FFGLYQN

-375 INKEDLNNGLGFSFE
+375 INKEDLNNGFGFSFE

-397 AKFNGETNYLSS
+397 AKFNGETNYLTS
-409 NWVIDSLT
+409 NWVVDSLN
-417 FITKR
+417 FITER

-448 IVLSKHLISDT
+448 VVLSKHLISDT
-459 PDSSVNEIMD
+459 PDSSFDEIMD
-469 TETWDESSSMF
+469 PETWDESSSMF
-480 TGSIVSSISQKRIM
+480 TGSIVSIMSQKRIM

-515 IRSTNQG
+515 IRSTNQS
-522 TIGLIPEYKKLFEM
+522 TIGLIPENKNQFEM

-542 ENDTEKP
+542 ENDNEKP
-549 DYSINIS
+549 YYAINIS

-568 VQLTG
+568 IQLTG
-573 VPVQFPINIGE
+573 VPIQFPINYGE

-603 NFSSSYAYYYFSDPM
+603 NFSSSYAYYIFSDPM

-633 LKIKWVQLDL
+633 LKIRWFQLDL
-643 IHRSE
+643 VQRSE
-648 SARQV
+648 SARQI
-653 TSINSTGTF
+653 TSINSSGEF
-662 LHNRL
+662 LDNRL
-667 DAIKTY
+667 DAIQTY
-673 DANLSLKLKFRDY
+673 DANLSLKLKFRNY

-698 NESQELNGIS
+698 NASQVLNGIS
-708 LFDKRYNLNFGLSW
+708 LFDQRYNLNLGLSW

>member
-1 MVKIN
+1 MKYLLIIL
-6 NFKVNEVMML
+6 FL
-16 KVRSLSVLLLV
+16 STSLMS
-27 SFSSLLFAQ
+27 Q

-41 GRIADEK
+41 GSVIDEK
-48 GDPLSNVNIVS
+48 GKPLINVNVVS
-59 KPSDT
+59 KPSNT

-76 EIPIRDRQII
+76 EIPIDDRQII
-86 IDHIGY
+86 LDHIGY
-92 KPETLDAII
+92 KQETLDAIL
-101 FINGSTIT
+101 FKNGTSVT
-109 LTPKILELKPL
+109 LTPKVLELKPL
-120 DVIGKRRAQF
+120 DVTGAGREQF
-130 SPFETKN
+130 NPFETKN
-137 SVITLDTEE
+137 SVIILDTEE

-155 GDALFSEQSIVM
+155 GDALFSEQSIIM
-167 NETMNGQKSISI
+167 NETMNGQKSISV
-179 RASTSEEMVYLY
+179 RASAPEEMIYLY

-202 LLDLSIFSAL
+202 LLDLSIFSAS
-212 GLSGIELVKGGHD
+212 GLSGIELVKGGHE
-225 KALASSGTI
+225 KALSSSGTI

-243 PSASF
+243 SSASF

-260 DGFGSIGSSLV
+260 DGFGSIGSSRV

-284 IYVDAEKPEITT
+284 IYVDAQKPEITT

-303 HLGIKNDHNLEFR
+303 HIGIKNGYNLEFR

-330 TDNSVSIDMENI
+330 TGNSVSIDMENI
-342 IGKMIHSNPA
+342 IGKMIHSSPI

-357 FFGLFQN
+357 FFGLLQN
-364 NLGSESTNSYT
+364 NMGLESTSSDT

-397 AKFNGETNYLSS
+397 VKFNGETNYLSS
-409 NWVIDSLT
+409 NWVIDTLT
-417 FITKR
+417 FITNR

-437 RNQGIQLKDVK
+437 RDQGIQLKDVK

-459 PDSSVNEIMD
+459 PDSSADEIMD
-469 TETWDESSSMF
+469 METWDESSSMF
-480 TGSIVSSISQKRIM
+480 TGSIISSMSQKRIM

-500 NVFRLPSLNERFSNH
+500 NVFRLPSLNERLSNLT
-515 IRSTNQG
+515 RSINLSTL
-522 TIGLIPEYKKLFEM
+522 GLVPEYKKLFEM

-542 ENDTEKP
+542 KNDHETP
-549 DYSINIS
+549 SYAINVS
-556 GFNYHYSNKIKQ
+556 GFTYQYSNKIKQ

-573 VPVQFPINIGE
+573 VPIQFPINFGE

-594 SFSSKTKWF
+594 SFSSITKWF
-603 NFSSSYAYYYFSDPM
+603 HFSSSYAYYLFSDPM

-623 PDKMVRNKIT
+623 PEKMVRNKIT
-633 LKIKWVQLDL
+633 LKIKWFQLDL

-648 SARQV
+648 SARQI

-662 LHNRL
+662 FDNRL

-673 DANLSLKLKFRDY
+673 DANLSLKFKFRDY

-708 LFDKRYNLNFGLSW
+708 LFDQRYNLNLGLSW
-722 K
+722 N

>member
-1 MVKIN
+1 MKY
-6 NFKVNEVMML
+6 
-16 KVRSLSVLLLV
+16 LLFILF
-27 SFSSLLFAQ
+27 FSSILISQ

-41 GRIADEK
+41 GSVLDEK
-48 GDPLSNVNIVS
+48 GDPLFNVNVVS
-59 KPSDT
+59 KPSNT

-76 EIPIRDRQII
+76 KIPIGDLQII
-86 IDHIGY
+86 LDHIGY
-92 KPETLDAII
+92 EQETLDAIL
-101 FINGSTIT
+101 FKNGTSVT
-109 LTPKILELKPL
+109 LTPKVLELKPL
-120 DVIGKRRAQF
+120 DVTGAGREQF

-137 SVITLDTEE
+137 SVITLDAEE
-146 LAVRGFVDI
+146 LVVRGFVDI
-155 GDALFSEQSIVM
+155 GDALFSEQSISM

-179 RASTSEEMVYLY
+179 RASASEEMIYLY

-202 LLDLSIFSAL
+202 LLDLSIFSAS
-212 GLSGIELVKGGHD
+212 GLSGIELVKGGHE
-225 KALASSGTI
+225 KGLSSSGTI

-243 PSASF
+243 SSASF

-271 SLNGGIGEGQFSQ
+271 SLNGGIGEGRFSQ
-284 IYVDAEKPEITT
+284 IYVDTKKPEITT

-303 HLGIKNDHNLEFR
+303 HLGIKNGHNLEFR
-316 FMGFKNGKQFQNDR
+316 FMGFKNGKQFQNYR
-330 TDNSVSIDMENI
+330 TGNSVSIDMENV
-342 IGKMIHSNPA
+342 IGKIIHLSPI

-364 NLGSESTNSYT
+364 NLGSELTNFYT
-375 INKEDLNNGLGFSFE
+375 INKEDSNNGFGFSFE
-390 KPIRSAM
+390 KPIRSAV
-397 AKFNGETNYLSS
+397 AKFNGETNYLTS

-417 FITKR
+417 FITER

-429 SFELVQPE
+429 SFELVQPDM
-437 RNQGIQLKDVK
+437 NQGIQLRDVK
-448 IVLSKHLISDT
+448 IVLSKHLISDI
-459 PDSSVNEIMD
+459 PDSSVDEIMD

-480 TGSIVSSISQKRIM
+480 TGSIVSSMSQKRIM

-515 IRSTNQG
+515 IRSTNQS

-542 ENDTEKP
+542 QNDFEKP
-549 DYSINIS
+549 NYAINIS

-573 VPVQFPINIGE
+573 VPIQFPINFGE

-594 SFSSKTKWF
+594 SFSSKTELF
-603 NFSSSYAYYYFSDPM
+603 NFSSSYASYYFSDPM

-633 LKIKWVQLDL
+633 LKIRWFQLNL
-643 IHRSE
+643 IYRSE
-648 SARQV
+648 SARQF

-667 DAIKTY
+667 DAINTY

-686 KGTISFSGKNLN
+686 KGAISFSGKNLN
-698 NESQELNGIS
+698 NVSQELNGIS
-708 LFDKRYNLNFGLSW
+708 LYDRRYNLNFGLSW

>member
-1 MVKIN
+1 MKYIL
-6 NFKVNEVMML
+6 FIL
-16 KVRSLSVLLLV
+16 F
-27 SFSSLLFAQ
+27 FSSILISQ

-41 GRIADEK
+41 GRVFDEK
-48 GDPLSNVNIVS
+48 GDPLFNVNVVS
-59 KPSDT
+59 KPSNT

-76 EIPIRDRQII
+76 EIPIGDRQII
-86 IDHIGY
+86 LDHIGY
-92 KPETLDAII
+92 EQETLDAIL
-101 FINGSTIT
+101 FKNGTSVT

-120 DVIGKRRAQF
+120 DVTGAGREQF

-146 LAVRGFVDI
+146 LVVRGFVDI
-155 GDALFSEQSIVM
+155 GDALFSEQSISM

-179 RASTSEEMVYLY
+179 RASASEEMVYLY

-202 LLDLSIFSAL
+202 LLDLSIFSAS
-212 GLSGIELVKGGHD
+212 GLSGIELVKGGHE
-225 KALASSGTI
+225 KGLSSSGTI

-243 PSASF
+243 SSASF

-271 SLNGGIGEGQFSQ
+271 SLNGGIGEGRFSQ
-284 IYVDAEKPEITT
+284 IYVDTKKPEITT

-303 HLGIKNDHNLEFR
+303 HLGIKNGHNLEFR
-316 FMGFKNGKQFQNDR
+316 FMGFKNGKQFQNYR
-330 TDNSVSIDMENI
+330 TGNSVSIDMENV
-342 IGKMIHSNPA
+342 IGKIIHLSPI

-364 NLGSESTNSYT
+364 NLGSELTNFYT
-375 INKEDLNNGLGFSFE
+375 INKEDSNNGFGFSFE
-390 KPIRSAM
+390 KPIRSAV
-397 AKFNGETNYLSS
+397 AKFNGETNYLTS

-417 FITKR
+417 FITER

-429 SFELVQPE
+429 SFELVQPDM
-437 RNQGIQLKDVK
+437 NQGIQLRDVK
-448 IVLSKHLISDT
+448 IVLSKHLISDI
-459 PDSSVNEIMD
+459 PDSSVDEIMD

-480 TGSIVSSISQKRIM
+480 TGSIVSSMSQKRIM

-515 IRSTNQG
+515 IRSTNQS

-542 ENDTEKP
+542 QNDLEKP
-549 DYSINIS
+549 NYAINIS

-573 VPVQFPINIGE
+573 VPIQFPINFGE

-594 SFSSKTKWF
+594 SFSSKTELF
-603 NFSSSYAYYYFSDPM
+603 NFSSSYASYYFSDPM

-633 LKIKWVQLDL
+633 LKIRWFQLNL
-643 IHRSE
+643 IYRSE
-648 SARQV
+648 SARQF

-667 DAIKTY
+667 DAINTY

-686 KGTISFSGKNLN
+686 KGAISFSGKNLN
-698 NESQELNGIS
+698 NVSQELNGIS
-708 LFDKRYNLNFGLSW
+708 LYDQRYNLNFGLSW

>member
-1 MVKIN
+1 MKNLLIIL
-6 NFKVNEVMML
+6 FFSTIL
-16 KVRSLSVLLLV
+16 LS
-27 SFSSLLFAQ
+27 Q

-41 GRIADEK
+41 GSVFDEK
-48 GDPLSNVNIVS
+48 GDPLFNVNVVS
-59 KPSDT
+59 KPSNT
-64 GTQSDDKGEFIF
+64 GTQSDNKGEFIF
-76 EIPIRDRQII
+76 EIPIGDRKII
-86 IDHIGY
+86 LDHIGY
-92 KPETLDAII
+92 EQETLDAIL
-101 FINGSTIT
+101 FKNGTSVI
-109 LTPKILELKPL
+109 LTPKVLELKPL
-120 DVIGKRRAQF
+120 DVTGTGREQF

-137 SVITLDTEE
+137 SVIILDTEE

-179 RASTSEEMVYLY
+179 RASAPEEMIYLY

-202 LLDLSIFSAL
+202 LLDLSIFSAS
-212 GLSGIELVKGGHD
+212 GFSGIELVKGGHE
-225 KALASSGTI
+225 KGLSSSGTI

-243 PSASF
+243 SSASF

-260 DGFGSIGSSLV
+260 DGFGSIGSGLV

-284 IYVDAEKPEITT
+284 FYVDAEKPEITT

-303 HLGIKNDHNLEFR
+303 HLGIKNGHNLEFR

-342 IGKMIHSNPA
+342 IGKMIHSSLS

-357 FFGLFQN
+357 FFGLIQN
-364 NLGSESTNSYT
+364 NLGRESTNSYT
-375 INKEDLNNGLGFSFE
+375 IDKEDLNNGLGFSFE

-437 RNQGIQLKDVK
+437 MDQGVQLKDVK

-459 PDSSVNEIMD
+459 PDSSVDEIMD

-480 TGSIVSSISQKRIM
+480 TGSIVSNMSQKRIM

-515 IRSTNQG
+515 IRSTSQG

-536 GIKIEN
+536 GIKIDN
-542 ENDTEKP
+542 ENDIEKP
-549 DYSINIS
+549 YYAINIS

-568 VQLTG
+568 IQLTG

-603 NFSSSYAYYYFSDPM
+603 NFSSSYAYYFFSDPM

-633 LKIKWVQLDL
+633 LKIRWFQLDL

-653 TSINSTGTF
+653 TSINSTGKF
-662 LHNRL
+662 LDNRL

-698 NESQELNGIS
+698 NESQVLNGIS
-708 LFDKRYNLNFGLSW
+708 LFDQRYFLNLGLSW

>member
-1 MVKIN
+1 MKY
-6 NFKVNEVMML
+6 
-16 KVRSLSVLLLV
+16 LLIILF
-27 SFSSLLFAQ
+27 FSTILISQ

-41 GRIADEK
+41 GSVFDEK
-48 GDPLSNVNIVS
+48 GDPLFNVNVVS
-59 KPSDT
+59 KPSNT

-76 EIPIRDRQII
+76 EIPIGDRQII
-86 IDHIGY
+86 LDHIGY
-92 KPETLDAII
+92 EKETLNAIL
-101 FINGSTIT
+101 FKNGTSVT
-109 LTPKILELKPL
+109 LNPKVLELKPL
-120 DVIGKRRAQF
+120 DVTGTGREQF

-137 SVITLDTEE
+137 SVIILDTEE

-179 RASTSEEMVYLY
+179 RASAPEEMIYLY

-202 LLDLSIFSAL
+202 LLDLSIFSAS
-212 GLSGIELVKGGHD
+212 GLSGIELVKGGHE
-225 KALASSGTI
+225 KGLSSSGTI

-243 PSASF
+243 SSASF

-271 SLNGGIGEGQFSQ
+271 SLNGGIGEGRFSQ
-284 IYVDAEKPEITT
+284 IYVDTKIGDALTKKPEITT

-303 HLGIKNDHNLEFR
+303 HLGIKNGHNLEFR

-330 TDNSVSIDMENI
+330 TGNSVSIDMENV
-342 IGKMIHSNPA
+342 IGKIIHLSPI

-364 NLGSESTNSYT
+364 NLGSELTNFYT
-375 INKEDLNNGLGFSFE
+375 INKEDSNNGFGFSFE
-390 KPIRSAM
+390 KPIRSAV

-409 NWVIDSLT
+409 NWDIDSLT

-448 IVLSKHLISDT
+448 IVLSKHLISDK
-459 PDSSVNEIMD
+459 PDSSFDEIMD
-469 TETWDESSSMF
+469 TKTWDESSSMF
-480 TGSIVSSISQKRIM
+480 TGSIVSNMSQKRIM

-522 TIGLIPEYKKLFEM
+522 TIGLKPEYKKLFEM

-542 ENDTEKP
+542 ENDIEKP
-549 DYSINIS
+549 YYAINIS

-603 NFSSSYAYYYFSDPM
+603 NFSSSYAYYFFSDPM

-633 LKIKWVQLDL
+633 LKIRWFQLDL

-648 SARQV
+648 SPRQV
-653 TSINSTGTF
+653 TSINSDGVKDD
-662 LHNRL
+662 NRL

-698 NESQELNGIS
+698 NESQKLNGIS
-708 LFDKRYNLNFGLSW
+708 LFDQRYYLNLGLSW

>member
-1 MVKIN
+1 MKY
-6 NFKVNEVMML
+6 
-16 KVRSLSVLLLV
+16 LLFILF
-27 SFSSLLFAQ
+27 FSSILISQ

-41 GRIADEK
+41 GSVLDEK
-48 GDPLSNVNIVS
+48 GDPLFNVNVVS
-59 KPSDT
+59 KPSNT

-76 EIPIRDRQII
+76 KIPIGDLQII
-86 IDHIGY
+86 LDHIGY
-92 KPETLDAII
+92 EQETLDAIL
-101 FINGSTIT
+101 FKNGTSLT
-109 LTPKILELKPL
+109 LTSKVLELKPL
-120 DVIGKRRAQF
+120 DVTGAGREQF

-137 SVITLDTEE
+137 SVITLDAEE
-146 LAVRGFVDI
+146 LVVRGFVDI
-155 GDALFSEQSIVM
+155 GDALFSEQSISM

-179 RASTSEEMVYLY
+179 RASASEEMIYLY

-202 LLDLSIFSAL
+202 LLDLSIFSAS
-212 GLSGIELVKGGHD
+212 GLSGIELVKGGHE
-225 KALASSGTI
+225 KGLSSSGTI

-243 PSASF
+243 SSASF

-271 SLNGGIGEGQFSQ
+271 SLNGGIGEGRFSQ
-284 IYVDAEKPEITT
+284 IYVDTKKPEITT

-303 HLGIKNDHNLEFR
+303 HLGIKNGHNLEFR
-316 FMGFKNGKQFQNDR
+316 FMGFKNGKQFQNYR
-330 TDNSVSIDMENI
+330 TGNSVSIDMENV
-342 IGKMIHSNPA
+342 IGKIIHLSPI

-364 NLGSESTNSYT
+364 NLGSELTNFYT
-375 INKEDLNNGLGFSFE
+375 INKEDSNNGFGFSFE
-390 KPIRSAM
+390 KPIRSAV
-397 AKFNGETNYLSS
+397 AKFNGETNYLTS

-417 FITKR
+417 FITER

-429 SFELVQPE
+429 SFELVQPDM
-437 RNQGIQLKDVK
+437 NQGIQLRDVK
-448 IVLSKHLISDT
+448 IVLSKHLISDI
-459 PDSSVNEIMD
+459 PDSSVDEIMD

-480 TGSIVSSISQKRIM
+480 TGSIVSSMSQKRIM

-515 IRSTNQG
+515 IRSTNQS

-542 ENDTEKP
+542 QNDLEKP
-549 DYSINIS
+549 NYAINIS

-573 VPVQFPINIGE
+573 VPIQFPINFGE

-594 SFSSKTKWF
+594 SFSSKTELF
-603 NFSSSYAYYYFSDPM
+603 NFSSSYASYYFSDPM

-633 LKIKWVQLDL
+633 LKIRWFQLNL
-643 IHRSE
+643 IYRSE
-648 SARQV
+648 SARQF
-653 TSINSTGTF
+653 TSINSIGTF

-667 DAIKTY
+667 DAINTY
-673 DANLSLKLKFRDY
+673 DANLSLKLKFQDY
-686 KGTISFSGKNLN
+686 KGAISFSGKNLN
-698 NESQELNGIS
+698 NVSQELNGIS
-708 LFDKRYNLNFGLSW
+708 LYDRRYNLNFGLSW

>member
-1 MVKIN
+1 MKYLLIIL
-6 NFKVNEVMML
+6 FL
-16 KVRSLSVLLLV
+16 STSLMS
-27 SFSSLLFAQ
+27 Q

-41 GRIADEK
+41 GSVIDEK
-48 GDPLSNVNIVS
+48 GKFLINVNVVS
-59 KPSDT
+59 KPSNT

-76 EIPIRDRQII
+76 EIPIDDRQII
-86 IDHIGY
+86 LDHIGY
-92 KPETLDAII
+92 KQETLDAIL
-101 FINGSTIT
+101 FKNGTSVT
-109 LTPKILELKPL
+109 LTPKVLELKPL
-120 DVIGKRRAQF
+120 DVTGAGREQF
-130 SPFETKN
+130 NPFETKN
-137 SVITLDTEE
+137 SVIILDTEE

-155 GDALFSEQSIVM
+155 GDALFSEQSIIM
-167 NETMNGQKSISI
+167 NETMNGQKSISV
-179 RASTSEEMVYLY
+179 RASAPEEMIYLY

-202 LLDLSIFSAL
+202 LLDLSIFSAS
-212 GLSGIELVKGGHD
+212 GLSGIELVKGGHE
-225 KALASSGTI
+225 KALSSSGTI

-243 PSASF
+243 SSASF

-260 DGFGSIGSSLV
+260 DGFGSIGSSRV

-284 IYVDAEKPEITT
+284 IYVDAQKPEITT

-303 HLGIKNDHNLEFR
+303 HIGIKNGYNLEFR

-330 TDNSVSIDMENI
+330 TGNSVSIDMENI
-342 IGKMIHSNPA
+342 IGKMIHSSPI

-357 FFGLFQN
+357 FFGLLQN
-364 NLGSESTNSYT
+364 NMGLESTSSDT

-397 AKFNGETNYLSS
+397 VKFNGETNYLSS
-409 NWVIDSLT
+409 NWVIDTLT
-417 FITKR
+417 FITNR

-437 RNQGIQLKDVK
+437 RDQGIQLKDVK

-459 PDSSVNEIMD
+459 PDSSADEIMD
-469 TETWDESSSMF
+469 METWDESSSMF
-480 TGSIVSSISQKRIM
+480 TGSIISSMSQKRIM

-500 NVFRLPSLNERFSNH
+500 NVFRLPSLNERLSNLT
-515 IRSTNQG
+515 RSINLSTL
-522 TIGLIPEYKKLFEM
+522 GLVPEYKKLFEM

-542 ENDTEKP
+542 KNDHETP
-549 DYSINIS
+549 SYAINVS
-556 GFNYHYSNKIKQ
+556 GFTYQYSNKIKQ

-573 VPVQFPINIGE
+573 VPIQFPINFGE

-594 SFSSKTKWF
+594 SFSSITKWF
-603 NFSSSYAYYYFSDPM
+603 NFSSSYAYYLFSDPM

-623 PDKMVRNKIT
+623 PEKMVRNKIT
-633 LKIKWVQLDL
+633 LKIKWFQLDL

-648 SARQV
+648 SARQI

-662 LHNRL
+662 FDNRL

-673 DANLSLKLKFRDY
+673 DANFSLKFKFRDY

-708 LFDKRYNLNFGLSW
+708 LFDQRYNLNLGLSW
-722 K
+722 N

>member
-1 MVKIN
+1 MKY
-6 NFKVNEVMML
+6 
-16 KVRSLSVLLLV
+16 LLIILF
-27 SFSSLLFAQ
+27 FSTILISQ

-41 GRIADEK
+41 GSIFDEK
-48 GDPLSNVNIVS
+48 GDRLFNVNIVS
-59 KPSDT
+59 KPSNT

-76 EIPIRDRQII
+76 EIPIGDRQII
-86 IDHIGY
+86 LDHIGY
-92 KPETLDAII
+92 EQETLDAIL
-101 FINGSTIT
+101 FKNGTNVT
-109 LTPKILELKPL
+109 LTPKVLELEPL
-120 DVIGKRRAQF
+120 DVTGAGREQF

-137 SVITLDTEE
+137 SVIILDTEE

-179 RASTSEEMVYLY
+179 RASTSEEMIYLY

-202 LLDLSIFSAL
+202 LLDLSIFSAS
-212 GLSGIELVKGGHD
+212 GLSGIELVKGGHE
-225 KALASSGTI
+225 KALSSSGTI

-243 PSASF
+243 SSASF

-284 IYVDAEKPEITT
+284 FYVDAEKPEITT

-303 HLGIKNDHNLEFR
+303 HFGIKNGHNLEFR
-316 FMGFKNGKQFQNDR
+316 FMGFKNGKQFQNDS
-330 TDNSVSIDMENI
+330 TGNSVSVDMENI
-342 IGKMIHSNPA
+342 IGKMIHSSPV

-364 NLGSESTNSYT
+364 NLGSESTNSDT
-375 INKEDLNNGLGFSFE
+375 INKEDINNGLGFSFE

-397 AKFNGETNYLSS
+397 VKFNGETNYLSS
-409 NWVIDSLT
+409 NWVIDNLT

-437 RNQGIQLKDVK
+437 RDQGIQLKDVK

-459 PDSSVNEIMD
+459 PDSSADEIMD

-480 TGSIVSSISQKRIM
+480 TGSIVSSMSQKRIM

-500 NVFRLPSLNERFSNH
+500 NVFRLPSLNERLSNRT
-515 IRSTNQG
+515 RSINQS
-522 TIGLIPEYKKLFEM
+522 TLGLVPEYKKLFEM

-542 ENDTEKP
+542 KNDHETP
-549 DYSINIS
+549 SYAINVS
-556 GFNYHYSNKIKQ
+556 GFTYQYSNKIKQ

-573 VPVQFPINIGE
+573 VPIQIPINFGE

-594 SFSSKTKWF
+594 SFSSITKWF
-603 NFSSSYAYYYFSDPM
+603 NFSSSYAYYLFSDPM

-633 LKIKWVQLDL
+633 LKIKWFQLDL

-708 LFDKRYNLNFGLSW
+708 LFDQRYYLNLGLSW

>member
-1 MVKIN
+1 MKY
-6 NFKVNEVMML
+6 
-16 KVRSLSVLLLV
+16 LLFILF
-27 SFSSLLFAQ
+27 FSSILISQ

-41 GRIADEK
+41 GSVLNEK
-48 GDPLSNVNIVS
+48 GDPLFNVNVVS
-59 KPSDT
+59 KPSNT

-76 EIPIRDRQII
+76 KIPIGDLQII
-86 IDHIGY
+86 LDHIGY
-92 KPETLDAII
+92 EQETLDAIL
-101 FINGSTIT
+101 FKNGTSVT

-120 DVIGKRRAQF
+120 DVTGAGREQF

-137 SVITLDTEE
+137 SVITLDAEE
-146 LAVRGFVDI
+146 LVVRGFVDI
-155 GDALFSEQSIVM
+155 GDALFSEQSISM

-179 RASTSEEMVYLY
+179 RASASEEMIYLY

-202 LLDLSIFSAL
+202 LLDLSIFSAS
-212 GLSGIELVKGGHD
+212 GLSGIELVKGGHE
-225 KALASSGTI
+225 KGLSSSGTI

-243 PSASF
+243 SSASF

-271 SLNGGIGEGQFSQ
+271 SLNGGIGEGRFSQ
-284 IYVDAEKPEITT
+284 IYVDTKKPEITT

-303 HLGIKNDHNLEFR
+303 HLGIKNGHNLEFR
-316 FMGFKNGKQFQNDR
+316 FMGFKNGKQFQNYR
-330 TDNSVSIDMENI
+330 TGNSVSIDMENV
-342 IGKMIHSNPA
+342 IGKIIHLSPI

-364 NLGSESTNSYT
+364 NLGSELTNFYT
-375 INKEDLNNGLGFSFE
+375 INKEDSNNGFGFSFE
-390 KPIRSAM
+390 KPIRSAV
-397 AKFNGETNYLSS
+397 AKFNGETNYLTS

-417 FITKR
+417 FITER

-429 SFELVQPE
+429 SFELVQPDM
-437 RNQGIQLKDVK
+437 NQGIQLRDVK
-448 IVLSKHLISDT
+448 IVLSKHLISDI
-459 PDSSVNEIMD
+459 PDSSVDEIMD

-480 TGSIVSSISQKRIM
+480 TGSIVSSMSQKRIM

-515 IRSTNQG
+515 IRSTNQS

-542 ENDTEKP
+542 QNDLEKP
-549 DYSINIS
+549 NYAINIS

-573 VPVQFPINIGE
+573 VPIQFPINFGE

-594 SFSSKTKWF
+594 SFSSKTELF
-603 NFSSSYAYYYFSDPM
+603 NFSSSYASYYFSDPM

-623 PDKMVRNKIT
+623 PNKMVRNKIT
-633 LKIKWVQLDL
+633 LKIRWFQLNL
-643 IHRSE
+643 IYRSE
-648 SARQV
+648 SARQF

-667 DAIKTY
+667 DAINTY

-686 KGTISFSGKNLN
+686 KGAISFSGKNLN
-698 NESQELNGIS
+698 NVSQELNGIS
-708 LFDKRYNLNFGLSW
+708 LYDRRYNLNFGLSW

>member
-1 MVKIN
+1 MKYHLIIL
-6 NFKVNEVMML
+6 F
-16 KVRSLSVLLLV
+16 
-27 SFSSLLFAQ
+27 FSTILISQ

-41 GRIADEK
+41 GTVFDEK
-48 GDPLSNVNIVS
+48 GDHLFNVNVVS
-59 KPSDT
+59 KPSNT

-76 EIPIRDRQII
+76 EIPIGDLQII
-86 IDHIGY
+86 LDHIGY
-92 KPETLDAII
+92 EQETLDAIL
-101 FINGSTIT
+101 FKNGTSVT
-109 LTPKILELKPL
+109 LTPKVLELKPL
-120 DVIGKRRAQF
+120 DVTGAGREQF

-146 LAVRGFVDI
+146 LVVRGFVDI
-155 GDALFSEQSIVM
+155 GDALFSEQSIAM

-179 RASTSEEMVYLY
+179 RASASEEMIYLY

-202 LLDLSIFSAL
+202 LLDLSIFSAS
-212 GLSGIELVKGGHD
+212 GLSGIEVVKGGHE
-225 KALASSGTI
+225 KGLSSSGTI

-243 PSASF
+243 SSASF

-284 IYVDAEKPEITT
+284 IYVDTEKPEITT

-303 HLGIKNDHNLEFR
+303 HLGIKNGHNLEFR

-330 TDNSVSIDMENI
+330 TGNSVSIDMENI
-342 IGKMIHSNPA
+342 IGKMIHSSPI

-364 NLGSESTNSYT
+364 NLGSESTNFYT
-375 INKEDLNNGLGFSFE
+375 INKEDSNNGFGFSFE
-390 KPIRSAM
+390 KPIRSAV
-397 AKFNGETNYLSS
+397 AKFNGETNYLTS

-417 FITKR
+417 FITER

-437 RNQGIQLKDVK
+437 RDEGIQLKDVK

-459 PDSSVNEIMD
+459 PDSSVDEIINR
-469 TETWDESSSMF
+469 ETWDESSSMF
-480 TGSIVSSISQKRIM
+480 TGSIVSSMSQKQIM

-515 IRSTNQG
+515 IRSTNQS
-522 TIGLIPEYKKLFEM
+522 TKGLMPEYKKLFEM

-549 DYSINIS
+549 YYAVNIS

-573 VPVQFPINIGE
+573 VPIQFPINFGE

-594 SFSSKTKWF
+594 SFSSKTELF

-633 LKIKWVQLDL
+633 LKIRWFQLNL

-648 SARQV
+648 SARQF

-667 DAIKTY
+667 DAINTY

-686 KGTISFSGKNLN
+686 KGAISFSGKNLN
-698 NESQELNGIS
+698 NVSQELNGIS
-708 LFDKRYNLNFGLSW
+708 LYDQRYNLNFGLSW

>member
-1 MVKIN
+1 MKY
-6 NFKVNEVMML
+6 
-16 KVRSLSVLLLV
+16 LLIILF
-27 SFSSLLFAQ
+27 FSTILISQ

-41 GRIADEK
+41 GSVIDEK
-48 GDPLSNVNIVS
+48 GDPLFNVNVVS
-59 KPSDT
+59 KPSNT

-76 EIPIRDRQII
+76 EIPIHDQQII
-86 IDHIGY
+86 LDHIGY
-92 KPETLDAII
+92 KQETLNAIL
-101 FINGSTIT
+101 FKNGTRVT
-109 LTPKILELKPL
+109 LTQKVLELNPL
-120 DVIGKRRAQF
+120 DVTGAGREQF

-137 SVITLDTEE
+137 SVIILDTEE

-167 NETMNGQKSISI
+167 NETMNGQKSISV
-179 RASTSEEMVYLY
+179 RASAPEEMIYLY

-202 LLDLSIFSAL
+202 LLDLSIFSAS
-212 GLSGIELVKGGHD
+212 GFSGIELVKGGHE
-225 KALASSGTI
+225 KALSSSGTI

-243 PSASF
+243 SSASF

-271 SLNGGIGEGQFSQ
+271 SLNGGIGEGRFSQ
-284 IYVDAEKPEITT
+284 IYVDPYGNALTKKPEITT

-303 HLGIKNDHNLEFR
+303 HLGIKNGHNLEFR

-330 TDNSVSIDMENI
+330 TGNSVSIDMENI
-342 IGKMIHSNPA
+342 IGKMIHSSPF

-364 NLGSESTNSYT
+364 NLGIESTNSYT
-375 INKEDLNNGLGFSFE
+375 INKEDLNNGFGFSFE

-397 AKFNGETNYLSS
+397 ARFNGETNYLTS
-409 NWVIDSLT
+409 NWDIDSLT

-437 RNQGIQLKDVK
+437 RNRGIQLKDVK

-459 PDSSVNEIMD
+459 PDSSFDEIMD

-480 TGSIVSSISQKRIM
+480 TGSIVSIMSQKRIM

-522 TIGLIPEYKKLFEM
+522 TIGLMPEYKNQFEM

-542 ENDTEKP
+542 ENDNEKP
-549 DYSINIS
+549 YYAINIS

-568 VQLTG
+568 IQLTG
-573 VPVQFPINIGE
+573 VPIQFPINYGE

-603 NFSSSYAYYYFSDPM
+603 NFSSSYAYYFFSDPM

-633 LKIKWVQLDL
+633 LKIRWFQLDL

-662 LHNRL
+662 LDNRL

-698 NESQELNGIS
+698 NESQVLNGIS
-708 LFDKRYNLNFGLSW
+708 LFDQRYILNLGLSW

>member
-1 MVKIN
+1 MKYFLIIL
-6 NFKVNEVMML
+6 F
-16 KVRSLSVLLLV
+16 
-27 SFSSLLFAQ
+27 FSAILISQ

-41 GRIADEK
+41 GSVIDEK
-48 GDPLSNVNIVS
+48 GDPLFNVNVVS
-59 KPSDT
+59 KPSNT

-76 EIPIRDRQII
+76 EIPIHDQQII
-86 IDHIGY
+86 LDHIGY
-92 KPETLDAII
+92 EQETLDAIL
-101 FINGSTIT
+101 FKNGTSVT
-109 LTPKILELKPL
+109 LMPKVLELKSL
-120 DVIGKRRAQF
+120 DVTGTGREQF

-137 SVITLDTEE
+137 SVIILDTEE

-179 RASTSEEMVYLY
+179 RASTSEEIIYLY

-202 LLDLSIFSAL
+202 LLDLSIFSAS
-212 GLSGIELVKGGHD
+212 GLSGIELVKGGHE
-225 KALASSGTI
+225 KALSSSGTI

-243 PSASF
+243 SSASF

-284 IYVDAEKPEITT
+284 FYVDAEKPEITT

-303 HLGIKNDHNLEFR
+303 HLGIKNGHNLEFR
-316 FMGFKNGKQFQNDR
+316 FMGFKNGKQFQNDS
-330 TDNSVSIDMENI
+330 TGNSVSIDMENV
-342 IGKMIHSNPA
+342 IGKMIHSSPV

-364 NLGSESTNSYT
+364 NLGSESTNFYT
-375 INKEDLNNGLGFSFE
+375 INKEDSNNGFGFSFE
-390 KPIRSAM
+390 KPIRSAV
-397 AKFNGETNYLSS
+397 AKFNGETNYLTS

-417 FITKR
+417 FITER

-437 RNQGIQLKDVK
+437 RDQGIQLKDVK

-459 PDSSVNEIMD
+459 PDSSVDEIINR
-469 TETWDESSSMF
+469 ETWDESSSMF
-480 TGSIVSSISQKRIM
+480 TGSIVSSMSQKRIM

-515 IRSTNQG
+515 IRSTNQS
-522 TIGLIPEYKKLFEM
+522 TIGLMPEYKKLFEM

-542 ENDTEKP
+542 ENETEKP
-549 DYSINIS
+549 YYAINIS

-573 VPVQFPINIGE
+573 VPIQFPINFGE

-603 NFSSSYAYYYFSDPM
+603 NFSSSYAYYFFSDPM

-633 LKIKWVQLDL
+633 LKIRWFQLDL
-643 IHRSE
+643 IQRSE
-648 SARQV
+648 SARQI
-653 TSINSTGTF
+653 TSINSTGEF
-662 LHNRL
+662 LDNRL
-667 DAIKTY
+667 DAIQTY

-708 LFDKRYNLNFGLSW
+708 LFDQRLYLNLGISW